1 MGSTPGCF
9 SKAVIA
15 TDRRRESTVKQK
27 IASPSR
33 GSSQSGPDGRI
44 RLACV
49 ITDLE
54 VGGAERAL
62 VELATRLDRGV
73 FDVRVWGISP
83 ATEDDERSLLPVL
96 QAANIPAETL
106 DADTLRAA
114 PRVVRALA
122 NAWRDWR
129 PDVVQTFLFHA
140 NILGRLAAWRARV
153 PHVVSGIRV
162 AERRGRWRLQLDRWT
177 DRLVERHVC
186 VSQSVADFSHT
197 IGGLSAAKLLVIPNG
212 VDIARYATAHPV
224 EPSELGL
231 PAGRRWIT
239 YIGRL
244 DRQKGLAWLIE
255 QTPTWFAAHPQ
266 HDLLLVGDGAER
278 AELTQLIS
286 RVAPPG
292 RVHLVGWQSNVPG
305 ILRAS
310 DLMVLPSRWEG
321 MPNVVLEAM
330 AAGRSVLAAD
340 VEGVR
345 ELLGSAAGPQIA
357 HLEDTNDWGAKLTH
371 LLADPQL
378 AAELG
383 AGNQARARDHFSLE
397 ASVLAYASLYTK
409 LVGASNAPAST
420 SDLA

>member
-1 MGSTPGCF
+1 
-9 SKAVIA
+9 
-15 TDRRRESTVKQK
+15 
-27 IASPSR
+27 
-33 GSSQSGPDGRI
+33 
-44 RLACV
+44 
-49 ITDLE
+49 
-54 VGGAERAL
+54 
-62 VELATRLDRGV
+62 
-73 FDVRVWGISP
+73 
-83 ATEDDERSLLPVL
+83 
-96 QAANIPAETL
+96 
-106 DADTLRAA
+106 
-114 PRVVRALA
+114 
-122 NAWRDWR
+122 
-129 PDVVQTFLFHA
+129 
-140 NILGRLAAWRARV
+140 
-153 PHVVSGIRV
+153 VVSGIRV